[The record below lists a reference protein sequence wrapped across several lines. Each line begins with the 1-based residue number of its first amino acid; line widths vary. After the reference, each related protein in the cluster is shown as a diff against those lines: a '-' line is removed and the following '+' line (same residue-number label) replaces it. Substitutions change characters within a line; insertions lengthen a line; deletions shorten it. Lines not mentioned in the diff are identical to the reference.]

1 MEKHWYLIY
10 TKPRNE
16 KKVAERLEKGGYTVY
31 CPLVKSLRKWSDR
44 KKKVQIPM
52 FTSYVFIY
60 MTERDHATV
69 MRDPGVLFFIFW
81 LGKLAIVKDHE
92 IAAIREIVANAED
105 IKVSALKVTKG
116 QMIRIKEGTFKGLGG
131 KITSVSKNIVII
143 YIEQLGCQIQFKY
156 SKRNLLMQ
164 D

>member
-16 KKVAERLEKGGYTVY
+16 KKVAERLEKEGYTVY

-44 KKKVQIPM
+44 KKKVQIPL

-60 MTERDHATV
+60 MEEREHETV
-69 MRDPGVLFFIFW
+69 TRDPGVLFFIFW
-81 LGKLAIVKDHE
+81 LGKLAIVKDCE
-92 IAAIREIVANAED
+92 IAAIREITANAED
-105 IKVSALKVTKG
+105 IKVSALQVKKG
-116 QMIRIKEGTFKGLGG
+116 QMIRIKEGLFKGLHG
-131 KITSVSKNIVII
+131 KIINVSKNIVII

-156 SKRNLLMQ
+156 SRQNLIIQ
-164 D
+164 E